1 MASVVSVERGSQR
14 EYAKHRGVSHVAV
27 GKAVKAGRIA
37 LDPDGKINFA
47 KADLAWDQNTNPAKQ
62 AKPKQERT
70 HHDPLPAPK
79 TAGTKPKSP
88 VTTHEGPVD
97 QPTEPPMSM
106 MQAQTL
112 KAIYSAKR
120 EELKFEEEAG
130 KKIDAEDV
138 KAKAFARARRARD
151 MILSAPA
158 RIAPLLVGMDIL
170 GITLTLEEEFRRVV
184 EEISRDAASV

>member
-1 MASVVSVERGSQR
+1 
-14 EYAKHRGVSHVAV
+14 
-27 GKAVKAGRIA
+27 
-37 LDPDGKINFA
+37 
-47 KADLAWDQNTNPAKQ
+47 
-62 AKPKQERT
+62 
-70 HHDPLPAPK
+70 
-79 TAGTKPKSP
+79 
-88 VTTHEGPVD
+88 
-97 QPTEPPMSM
+97 MSM

-170 GITLTLEEEFRRVV
+170 GITLTLEDEFRRVV

>member
-27 GKAVKAGRIA
+27 GKAVKSGRIA

-62 AKPKQERT
+62 ARPRQETTPSPIPKGPEKKPQET
-70 HHDPLPAPK
+70 STDPIP
-79 TAGTKPKSP
+79 
-88 VTTHEGPVD
+88 
-97 QPTEPPMSM
+97 EPPMSM

-170 GITLTLEEEFRRVV
+170 GITLTLEDEFRRVV